1 MTAAQSSAM
10 PGRPRGPGLGIGLLA
25 SVVLHVGLIAAFF
38 ALRSAPV
45 QGPPVYNIQLIAAPT
60 GTPALGVVQPAKTTP
75 SSPPRTTAAPP
86 KTAPRTPVPAAKGR
100 SDHAP
105 KQATEMP
112 PSAAKPTPAA
122 KAPAAGSAAG
132 GTGADAVTIDVENGL
147 DFPYPAYLKNIE
159 NQIAIR
165 FHPSDHRSLKAV
177 VQFLIRRDGS
187 VPEESIQLV
196 TSSGV
201 FTFNQEARGAVEE
214 AAHDHAFGP
223 LPPGFHEDVL
233 PVNFHFDPSI
243 LH

>member
-1 MTAAQSSAM
+1 MAAAATAIS
-10 PGRPRGPGLGIGLLA
+10 RRGPGLGLGLFA
-25 SVVLHVGLIAAFF
+25 SMLLHAGLIFAFL

-45 QGPPVYNIQLIAAPT
+45 AAPPTYNIQLLAAPPR
-60 GTPALGVVQPAKTTP
+60 TPAIGVVQPAASTAPQPATVA
-75 SSPPRTTAAPP
+75 PPRTTP
-86 KTAPRTPVPAAKGR
+86 APRVPVPATTK
-100 SDHAP
+100 HAP
-105 KQATEMP
+105 PAPRQATELP
-112 PSAAKPTPAA
+112 PSHAASA
-122 KAPAAGSAAG
+122 KTGPAAGSAAG
-132 GTGADAVTIDVENGL
+132 GRGADAVTIDVENGL

-159 NQIAIR
+159 NQIAVR
-165 FHPSDHRSLKAV
+165 FHPSSKGALKAV

-187 VPEESIQLV
+187 VPSESISLV

-201 FTFNQEARGAVEE
+201 FPFDEEATGAVEA

>member
-1 MTAAQSSAM
+1 MAATQYASA
-10 PGRPRGPGLGIGLLA
+10 PSRGPGLGLGLFA
-25 SVVLHVGLIAAFF
+25 SVVLHVGVIAAFL
-38 ALRSAPV
+38 ALRSTPV
-45 QGPPVYNIQLIAAPT
+45 AAPPVYNIQLLAAPT
-60 GTPALGVVQPAKTTP
+60 GTPSLGVVQPPPAAAVTP
-75 SSPPRTTAAPP
+75 PAPAAAPP
-86 KTAPRTPVPAAKGR
+86 TVSRTPVPAAKAR
-100 SDHAP
+100 TRRAP
-105 KQATEMP
+105 RQVTEMP
-112 PSAAKPTPAA
+112 PTRTKPAPASR
-122 KAPAAGSAAG
+122 APAAGSASG
-132 GTGADAVTIDVENGL
+132 GRGADAVTIDVENGL

-165 FHPSDHRSLKAV
+165 FHPSNHGALKAV

-187 VPEESIQLV
+187 VPEESIQIV

-223 LPPGFHEDVL
+223 LPPGFHDDVL